1 MKGMIYM
8 AVTLNAKYLEPF
20 VNHEELE
27 AIFPQ
32 VQAAHR
38 TIHEKSGPGND
49 FLGWLDLP
57 VDYDREEFT
66 RIQKAAQKIRSNS
79 QVLIVIGIGGSYL
92 GARVAIELLN
102 AQMYNDLATD
112 VYKRQA
118 SVSPFLARCT
128 SAWSG
133 QLPIVFSFAIN
144 VSPESKNAT
153 SPLYSTEMFMSID
166 FTAI

>member
-1 MKGMIYM
+1 MHLKGMIYM

-27 AIFPQ
+27 AILPQ

-92 GARVAIELLN
+92 GARAAI
-102 AQMYNDLATD
+102 
-112 VYKRQA
+112 A
-118 SVSPFLARCT
+118 SAHCS
-128 SAWSG
+128 
-133 QLPIVFSFAIN
+133 
-144 VSPESKNAT
+144 
-153 SPLYSTEMFMSID
+153 
-166 FTAI
+166 

>member
-57 VDYDREEFT
+57 VDYGREEFT

-79 QVLIVIGIGGSYL
+79 QVLIVIGIGGSS
-92 GARVAIELLN
+92 R
-102 AQMYNDLATD
+102 
-112 VYKRQA
+112 
-118 SVSPFLARCT
+118 SVRAKIFRSMSSPNQEQQPNRRWHSGF
-128 SAWSG
+128 SANW
-133 QLPIVFSFAIN
+133 Q
-144 VSPESKNAT
+144 SKN
-153 SPLYSTEMFMSID
+153 
-166 FTAI
+166 TAEKAQKNAFSAQPIKQEAP

>member
-1 MKGMIYM
+1 MIYM

-79 QVLIVIGIGGSYL
+79 QVLIVIGIGGNYGIPEIAGL
-92 GARVAIELLN
+92 AVTTAVHLWKGQMLLSM
-102 AQMYNDLATD
+102 AAGTLCYMGLVQ
-112 VYKRQA
+112 
-118 SVSPFLARCT
+118 F
-128 SAWSG
+128 
-133 QLPIVFSFAIN
+133 VFI
-144 VSPESKNAT
+144 
-153 SPLYSTEMFMSID
+153 
-166 FTAI
+166 